1 MKPVQKSSFH
11 KLYMIEEETYHK
23 ILPFLNEMDRQE
35 LLNLNEE
42 YKDENR
48 IDTQES
54 NKDPLNL
61 NLDEKFKTSTNQLT
75 QNSINSFD
83 KKISTLEPNISMPS
97 TAKPKSSNSRTE
109 QLKQSFLPKKPKKP
123 KKYQCEFCNKGFTTK
138 FSLKRHKN
146 TFHSPTEHEDP
157 RNTIHQEIKRPLYET
172 DGIDN
177 IQEELKITNQEDPKY
192 IKRGTKRAI
201 QEESEDPTTF
211 EAKKDNQ
218 VTQTNSMINNSP
230 AVQNEES
237 EKEVNQKPVQIS
249 KYSNR
254 LLKRKYQEVPKISDE
269 ENTYQKMPRIRGI
282 KRTKKTQTKNNDVTD
297 IKQMRYETG
306 MTEADFLAPRGI
318 KRQIKQTV
326 EPRPYKKSRWINFS

>member
-23 ILPFLNEMDRQE
+23 ILPLLNEMDRQE

-109 QLKQSFLPKKPKKP
+109 QLKQSFLPKKPKKH
-123 KKYQCEFCNKGFTTK
+123 QCEFCNKGFTTK
-138 FSLKRHKN
+138 FSLKRHNN
-146 TFHSPTEHEDP
+146 TFHSQT
-157 RNTIHQEIKRPLYET
+157 RQN
-172 DGIDN
+172 
-177 IQEELKITNQEDPKY
+177 QEE
-192 IKRGTKRAI
+192 
-201 QEESEDPTTF
+201 
-211 EAKKDNQ
+211 
-218 VTQTNSMINNSP
+218 
-230 AVQNEES
+230 
-237 EKEVNQKPVQIS
+237 
-249 KYSNR
+249 
-254 LLKRKYQEVPKISDE
+254 
-269 ENTYQKMPRIRGI
+269 
-282 KRTKKTQTKNNDVTD
+282 RTKKISEK
-297 IKQMRYETG
+297 
-306 MTEADFLAPRGI
+306 APDHSNTFHS
-318 KRQIKQTV
+318 QIK
-326 EPRPYKKSRWINFS
+326 KKK